1 MGGYK
6 PRINLKFSMNDEPMF
21 NPNDIR
27 EQCEAYLSRIIGGS
41 VTILRAEMLTKSTRE
56 APWRLD
62 VDCNG
67 TLRSFVLRL
76 DSRGIEHEY
85 RVLRAMQSI
94 PIPTPRAYGW
104 DAEGEALG
112 LPCFFSDFIEG
123 EPLLAPMLAGNTWA
137 EELYL
142 DTVIALQEITQ
153 DDLAEIAHLLDRQT
167 AADVLEEA
175 QGYFLRNPQPLA
187 AQAYAALKD
196 KMPELPAIRFSNGDL
211 WLENFLVRDQQLAGV
226 IDFANAGFSD
236 PIFEFLLSFFVSP
249 ELRGRGIEARYC
261 RRLGY
266 DLKILQWYHGLE
278 YFDTWRWV
286 LYSGEPFVHHTAESL
301 ERDLAKWLEEF

>member
-1 MGGYK
+1 M
-6 PRINLKFSMNDEPMF
+6 NLR
-21 NPNDIR
+21 PNDSR
-27 EQCEAYLSRIIGGS
+27 EQCEAYLSRILEGS
-41 VTILRAEMLTKSTRE
+41 VTILRAEMLKKSTRE

-142 DTVIALQEITQ
+142 DTVIALQGITQ

-175 QGYFLRNPQPLA
+175 QGYFLLNPQPLA
-187 AQAYAALKD
+187 AKAYAILKD

-236 PIFEFLLSFFVSP
+236 PIFEFLLSFFVAP
-249 ELRGRGIEARYC
+249 ELRGRGIEEQYC

-266 DLKILQWYHGLE
+266 DPEILHWYHGFE

-286 LYSGEPFVHHTAESL
+286 LHSGEPFVHHTAESL
-301 ERDLAKWLEEF
+301 ERDLAKWLEVF